1 MGVVVISPTVY
12 STSQKS
18 ARPKSALRRGKRDCD
33 SIGDKAA
40 GERRKT
46 VDRQDL
52 DMTEGEYLDFGQE
65 GNNTKSSSNT
75 NTTMIDVESIS
86 YDNFPDP
93 DDIAN
98 SKCNT
103 KLFFLVSSFV
113 SLDYYALDITL
124 HIV

>member
-1 MGVVVISPTVY
+1 MTDCNMGVVANSPTVE

-18 ARPKSALRRGKRDCD
+18 ARPKSALRRQKRDCD
-33 SIGDKAA
+33 YFDDKAT

-65 GNNTKSSSNT
+65 GNNTKSS
-75 NTTMIDVESIS
+75 TTMIDVESIS

-98 SKCNT
+98 SKCDT
-103 KLFFLVSSFV
+103 KLFFCCFV
-113 SLDYYALDITL
+113 FRQS
-124 HIV
+124 